1 MRAVIWISVF
11 AAAFPSFADAQEK
24 ASDSPPPKA
33 GFFGQ
38 KVRVSFWKKD
48 SAAAPHSSIPGQVE
62 SLWAE
67 PIRLPDGRMTTY
79 VPPRQ
84 VLAFLENP
92 SEESGLAYIAWQ
104 KERMAKIA
112 RASEI
117 LTRLSDKLKAE
128 AAGSEKKPMTPGDP
142 GSLPE
147 LPPGVKAGGELSPK
161 AVPADAGEEILYF
174 KREGCPHCRHEDGEL
189 AALKAER
196 PGLKIKTLT
205 PGEED
210 HVWKAF
216 GVEVVPTIIVTRAD
230 GRKTV
235 ARGFTPKASLLAALT
250 PHQGD
255 KR

>member
-1 MRAVIWISVF
+1 MRVVLWITVF
-11 AAAFPSFADAQEK
+11 VAALPPLARAQEK
-24 ASDSPPPKA
+24 ASESPPPKG

-38 KVRVSFWKKD
+38 KVRVAFWKD
-48 SAAAPHSSIPGQVE
+48 DPAASPSNAITGQVE

-92 SEESGLAYIAWQ
+92 TDESGQAYIAWQ

-117 LTRLSDKLKAE
+117 LARLSEKQKAD
-128 AAGSEKKPMTPGDP
+128 AAGAEKKPAPPADP

-147 LPPGVKAGGELSPK
+147 PAAGVKAGGEPSSKPALS
-161 AVPADAGEEILYF
+161 AVGEEILYF
-174 KREGCPHCRHEDGEL
+174 KSDGCPHCRHEDDEIT
-189 AALKAER
+189 ALKAER
-196 PGLKIKTLT
+196 PGLKIKVLT
-205 PGEED
+205 PGEEENL
-210 HVWKAF
+210 WKAF

-230 GRKTV
+230 GKKTV
-235 ARGFTPKASLLAALT
+235 ARGYTPKATLLAALI
-250 PHQGD
+250 PH
-255 KR
+255 